1 MWHDVKSE
9 TFPISLSC
17 LLNVWTIFRRCLM
30 FLDCGFLCEGHGLY
44 FLLQSKGWDFM
55 HVLECLVFVPLD
67 VSLEMESATHK
78 LTPGLQHETEV
89 PQSPFKLWNCYFDVT
104 GFRFYFINLSNKHGE
119 TFFWKWLEGR
129 MHEFLHH
136 KKKQTLYTDFSLINS
151 L

>member
-78 LTPGLQHETEV
+78 QLACSMKQKFHRAPLNYETVILMWLASGFTLLIWVINMEKLFFENDLKEGCMNSFIIKKNKLCTLTSH
-89 PQSPFKLWNCYFDVT
+89 
-104 GFRFYFINLSNKHGE
+104 
-119 TFFWKWLEGR
+119 
-129 MHEFLHH
+129 
-136 KKKQTLYTDFSLINS
+136 
-151 L
+151 